1 MMRMLAAMTLL
12 LTMSSGADAAYTCTS
27 SIFTKRCACDNL
39 RDCRQMR
46 ADEVCGAGTVN
57 MLCNSDGS
65 RCVCNVSRLPL
76 FRVQPPPVL
85 SQ

>member
-1 MMRMLAAMTLL
+1 
-12 LTMSSGADAAYTCTS
+12 
-27 SIFTKRCACDNL
+27 
-39 RDCRQMR
+39 MR
-46 ADEVCGAGTVN
+46 ADEVCGTVN

-76 FRVQPPPVL
+76 LQAPPNAPVL